1 MNGRRTAV
9 CIIVEN
15 LPVPFDRR
23 VWQEARALH
32 QAGYQVSVICPK
44 GHGFERSRETL
55 EGIDIYRHRIWE
67 ASRPSGY
74 LLEYGWALA
83 AEFGLALKIYGKTRF
98 RILQACNPPDLI
110 FIIGLLFKLLR
121 VRFIFDHHDLNPE
134 LYEAKFG
141 HRGLI
146 YKIVCVAESLS
157 FEVADVSIAPNGSF
171 REIALTRGR
180 MKPGRVFMVRS
191 SPELGKVRRLPPDP
205 ALKEGRKHLVVYV
218 GVMGPQDGVDLLLE
232 SIAHIATSAK
242 RGDVLFAIIGSGT
255 ELHRI
260 KTLATHKGLNSLVRF
275 TGRLYGDPLHAYL
288 STADVCVAP
297 DPVNVF
303 NDKLTMNKVLEYM
316 AFGKPVVLYNLV
328 EGRRSAGECALYAR
342 ANDPAD
348 FATQILKLLDSEMLR
363 HELGECGRRRI
374 ESYLNWEYDKLAL
387 LEAYQTALSAL

>member
-1 MNGRRTAV
+1 M
-9 CIIVEN
+9 
-15 LPVPFDRR
+15 
-23 VWQEARALH
+23 
-32 QAGYQVSVICPK
+32 
-44 GHGFERSRETL
+44 
-55 EGIDIYRHRIWE
+55 
-67 ASRPSGY
+67 
-74 LLEYGWALA
+74 
-83 AEFGLALKIYGKTRF
+83 
-98 RILQACNPPDLI
+98 
-110 FIIGLLFKLLR
+110 
-121 VRFIFDHHDLNPE
+121 
-134 LYEAKFG
+134 
-141 HRGLI
+141 
-146 YKIVCVAESLS
+146 
-157 FEVADVSIAPNGSF
+157 
-171 REIALTRGR
+171 
-180 MKPGRVFMVRS
+180 
-191 SPELGKVRRLPPDP
+191 
-205 ALKEGRKHLVVYV
+205 VYV

-316 AFGKPVVLYNLV
+316 AFGKPVVLYDLV

-387 LEAYQTALSAL
+387 LEAYQTALSAP

>member
-1 MNGRRTAV
+1 MNGRRTAI

-55 EGIDIYRHRIWE
+55 DGIDIYRHRIWE

-74 LLEYGWALA
+74 LIEYGWALA

-255 ELHRI
+255 ELHHI

-316 AFGKPVVLYNLV
+316 AFGKPVVLYDLV

-374 ESYLNWEYDKLAL
+374 ESYLNWEHDKLAL
-387 LEAYQTALSAL
+387 LEAYQTALSAP

>member
-1 MNGRRTAV
+1 MNGRRTAI

-157 FEVADVSIAPNGSF
+157 FEVADVSIAPNQSF
-171 REIALTRGR
+171 RDLAVTRGR

-218 GVMGPQDGVDLLLE
+218 GVMGAQDGVDLLLE

-316 AFGKPVVLYNLV
+316 AFGKPVVLYDLV

-374 ESYLNWEYDKLAL
+374 ESYLNWEHDKLAL
-387 LEAYQTALSAL
+387 LEAYQTALSAP